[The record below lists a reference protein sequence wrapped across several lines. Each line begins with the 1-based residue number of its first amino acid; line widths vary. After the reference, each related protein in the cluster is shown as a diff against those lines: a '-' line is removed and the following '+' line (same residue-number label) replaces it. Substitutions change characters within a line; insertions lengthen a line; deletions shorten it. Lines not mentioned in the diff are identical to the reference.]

1 MRRLLVVA
9 VPAIFSLIIHAS
21 AQQAGP
27 TIQAAAETLGATK
40 LDSVRFVGLGANF
53 SVGQSASPGEPWP
66 RVTIKKYDAAIDYG
80 ARSMRVELI
89 REQGVIPPRGGG
101 LPFTGEQR
109 FIEFV
114 NGRDAWNVAL
124 VPPPPSQPSSPGQSV
139 QGAQSAAATP
149 QFVEQPPQPQFG
161 LAEERIQQIWLTPHG
176 FLKAAIANA
185 ATTRRVGDGIEVSFT
200 IGGMYKFTGLIN
212 RRNHVERV
220 QTSIANP
227 VLGDMPVEA
236 LYSDYERMDGFSF
249 PTRLVQKRGGYP
261 SLDLWIFSVQPNA
274 PVLIATP
281 ETVRT
286 ATAPRAT
293 VEAQTIAEGVQYF
306 TGGSHHSVAIEMQDH
321 VVVVEAP
328 LDEERSTAV
337 IAKVAETIP
346 GKPIRFVVNTH
357 AHFDHAGGLR
367 TYVDQG
373 ATIVT
378 QEINRPFFEKA
389 WAGPRTL
396 APDRLTA
403 SRKSPVFLTFRD
415 KQVLSD
421 GSRTI
426 EVHRIANSPH
436 HDGFAL
442 VYLPA
447 EKIVIEA
454 DAYTPPLPAAPT
466 TIAGSPPTP
475 FQGPPISPTTLN
487 LYENIKRLKLDVR
500 QIAALHG
507 SRLATMEDLAA
518 ASGR

>member
-1 MRRLLVVA
+1 VRRLLVVA
-9 VPAIFSLIIHAS
+9 VPAVFSLIIHVS

-53 SVGQSASPGEPWP
+53 SVGQSASPNEPWP
-66 RVTIKKYDAAIDYG
+66 RVTIKQYDAAIDY
-80 ARSMRVELI
+80 AAKSMRVELI

-109 FIEFV
+109 FVEFV
-114 NGRDAWNVAL
+114 NGNDAWNVAFM
-124 VPPPPSQPSSPGQSV
+124 PPPATPLPP
-139 QGAQSAAATP
+139 GAQPVAATTP
-149 QFVEQPPQPQFG
+149 PAAKFVEQLPQPQFG
-161 LAEERIQQIWLTPHG
+161 LAEERSQQIWLTPHG
-176 FLKAAIANA
+176 FLKAAIANG

-200 IGGMYKFTGLIN
+200 MGGMYKFTGLIN
-212 RRNHVERV
+212 RQNHVERV

-236 LYSDYERMDGFSF
+236 LYSDYERIDGFSF

-286 ATAPRAT
+286 ATAPRVT
-293 VEAQTIAEGVQYF
+293 VEVQTIAEGVQYL
-306 TGGSHHSVAIEMQDH
+306 TGGSHHSVAIEMKDH

-337 IAKVAETIP
+337 IAKVGEMIP

-367 TYVDQG
+367 TYVDHG
-373 ATIVT
+373 VTIVT

-396 APDRLTA
+396 APDRLTE
-403 SRKSPVFLTFRD
+403 SRKSPVFMTFKD

-466 TIAGSPPTP
+466 SPAGPPPTP
-475 FQGPPISPTTLN
+475 FQGPPISPTTRN

-507 SRLATMEDLAA
+507 ARLATMEDLAA